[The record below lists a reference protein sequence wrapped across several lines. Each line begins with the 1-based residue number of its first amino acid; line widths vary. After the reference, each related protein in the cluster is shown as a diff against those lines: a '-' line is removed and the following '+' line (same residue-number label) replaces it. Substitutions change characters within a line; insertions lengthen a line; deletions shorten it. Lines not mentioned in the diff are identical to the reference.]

1 MGLGRKA
8 SDVLGF
14 SLRAM
19 VGAPEGSRSPIR
31 RMISRGYGADG
42 RNLCCVEQV
51 SPLHSPQDRRV
62 AQLHRGQS
70 RRLLKTSGAI
80 TGLIEIAFN
89 LI

>member
-1 MGLGRKA
+1 
-8 SDVLGF
+8 
-14 SLRAM
+14 
-19 VGAPEGSRSPIR
+19 
-31 RMISRGYGADG
+31 MISRGYGADG

-51 SPLHSPQDRRV
+51 SPLRSTQDRRV